1 MTDVLRGLRLRLQ
14 MSKWLWLGR
23 WRTWN
28 SAIEIVHGFIDRQI
42 DQTYQEKAEKLR
54 RQNLS
59 NSRLNGGSE
68 RTDLLWNMVGN
79 LPEDRERLRS
89 EMLLLFVPNN
99 DTTSIFISNVFWNL
113 ARLPEV
119 YAKVR
124 EEVLALGEDTPLTY
138 ETLRTLKYLEAV
150 LNESKLILFIVTTW
164 LVYAL
169 TDTFSSSTLSQWRH
183 ASALLSQRHD
193 FASWWWQ
200 GWQKPNL
207 CEERRCGA
215 SE

>member
-23 WRTWN
+23 WKTWN
-28 SAIEIVHGFIDRQI
+28 AAIEIVHEFIDRQI
-42 DQTYQEKAEKLR
+42 DKAYKEKAER
-54 RQNLS
+54 VTRQNSGDSSLD
-59 NSRLNGGSE
+59 NEPE

-113 ARLPEV
+113 ARFPRV

-124 EEVLALGEDTPLTY
+124 EEVLAIGEDTPLTY
-138 ETLRTLKYLEAV
+138 ETLRAMKYLDAV
-150 LNESKLILFIVTTW
+150 LNESKRVYLFPSILHGKR
-164 LVYAL
+164 L
-169 TDTFSSSTLSQWRH
+169 TETSSTSTLS
-183 ASALLSQRHD
+183 
-193 FASWWWQ
+193 
-200 GWQKPNL
+200 
-207 CEERRCGA
+207 
-215 SE
+215 

>member
-28 SAIEIVHGFIDRQI
+28 GAIKIVHEFIDRQI
-42 DQTYQEKAEKLR
+42 DRAYQEKAEKLI
-54 RQNLS
+54 RQNSS
-59 NSRLNGGSE
+59 NDQLKDESE

-113 ARLPEV
+113 ARLPKV

-124 EEVLALGEDTPLTY
+124 EEVLAVGKDTPLTY
-138 ETLRTLKYLEAV
+138 EILRTLKYLEAV
-150 LNESKLILFIVTTW
+150 LNESKIVLFTASIW
-164 LVYAL
+164 LGCTL
-169 TDTFSSSTLSQWRH
+169 THTFSTSTLSQWRH
-183 ASALLSQRHD
+183 ASTLLSQGHD
-193 FASWWWQ
+193 SAS
-200 GWQKPNL
+200 
-207 CEERRCGA
+207 RRW
-215 SE
+215 